1 MTSAQIALIALRE
14 LIRIQGQGY
23 GEEWFKVDSNWNS
36 VLWRLTN
43 VFRNFKDNNKFVGD
57 LMDRVCELA
66 WDDNV
71 NSYNIE
77 KFDE

>member
-1 MTSAQIALIALRE
+1 
-14 LIRIQGQGY
+14 
-23 GEEWFKVDSNWNS
+23 
-36 VLWRLTN
+36 

-66 WDDNV
+66 WDENV

-77 KFDE
+77 KFDELNDSSTCLDGLDQHIDPYITPNGPALAVLWP